1 MAQKKDDRSPRIA
14 PYAELE
20 AEMNAMAT
28 PERTPE
34 VEAHFQR
41 VFAASRAPYTSVA
54 HDANHPAR
62 LDTSAKAVNRSLPDI
77 PDPAPDAGIKTQLEL
92 PKK

>member
-1 MAQKKDDRSPRIA
+1 MAQENDDRSRRIA
-14 PYAELE
+14 YAELE

-41 VFAASRAPYTSVA
+41 VFAASRALSTSVA
-54 HDANHPAR
+54 DDANDSAR
-62 LDTSAKAVNRSLPDI
+62 LDTREKAANRSLPDL
-77 PDPAPDAGIKTQLEL
+77 PDPVPDAGIQTLE
-92 PKK
+92 PSKK